1 MVETGF
7 KRLWVSVGSL
17 AELRVIP
24 IGTKTTSLSSYVAKV
39 IELIKSR
46 GYNYFISPM
55 GTSIEVKTFDD
66 IAKLLEVIANTLK
79 SEGVQRIVVDI
90 AIDIRF
96 DKDAHL
102 ESKIRSIE
110 EKLAIA

>member
-1 MVETGF
+1 MAILV
-7 KRLWVSVGSL
+7 
-17 AELRVIP
+17 ELRVVP
-24 IGTKTTSLSSYVAKV
+24 VGTKTTSLSGYVAKV

-46 GYNYFISPM
+46 GYNYFLSPM

-66 IAKLLEVIANTLK
+66 IAKLLEDITNMLR
-79 SEGVQRIVVDI
+79 SEGVQRIVIDI
-90 AIDIRF
+90 AIDARF

-102 ESKIRSIE
+102 ESKIRSVE